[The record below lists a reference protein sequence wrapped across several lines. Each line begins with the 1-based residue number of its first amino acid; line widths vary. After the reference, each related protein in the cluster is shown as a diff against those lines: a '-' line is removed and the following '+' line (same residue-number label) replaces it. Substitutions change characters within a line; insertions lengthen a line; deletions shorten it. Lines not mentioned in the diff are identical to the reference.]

1 MDFFESDIE
10 DDDEYLSGADGNE
23 CQSDSDDGDKYLSRV
38 QQGDMSEFSLY
49 DIAVKAAEDGDKFG
63 TYS

>member
-10 DDDEYLSGADGNE
+10 DDDEYPSGADSNE